1 MTHTNAIDTLCD
13 DCNDASATIAV
24 QALDME
30 TGEFLYVWHICRHCY
45 EQGLRDVDA

>member
-1 MTHTNAIDTLCD
+1 MVHSNMRNTLCE
-13 DCNDASATIAV
+13 DCNNEPATVAV

-45 EQGLRDVDA
+45 EQGLREIEA